1 MPERTCVGCRGKA
14 EQADLVRIVVVDG
27 RFAVDAR
34 RRLGGRGAYLH
45 PGCVARARKTR
56 AVQRAL
62 RAGAGEPAQL
72 AEVLEALE
80 APEQARSLGQN
91 GT

>member
-45 PGCVARARKTR
+45 PTPECATGALKRRAFG
-56 AVQRAL
+56 RAL
-62 RAGAGEPAQL
+62 RRGDLDAGAVSAL
-72 AEVLEALE
+72 AA
-80 APEQARSLGQN
+80 G
-91 GT
+91 